1 MLTSGN
7 SSSRI
12 EAAAEES
19 FVVVPGRADA
29 GLIVICDHASN
40 AFPPGYGTLGLPAD
54 QLQRHIAYDIGAAAI
69 TRAIAGALD
78 APAVLSRF
86 SRLLIDPN
94 RGSDDPTLIMR
105 LSDGAVV
112 PGNRHLDQAERN
124 KRFRLY
130 YEPYHRAIDG
140 TIDQCLAAGVP
151 PALLSIHSFT
161 ESWKGVPRPWHV
173 GILWDKDA
181 RLAKPLLSH
190 FEAEGT
196 LIVGDNQPY
205 NGALEGDCMWQHGT
219 MRGLAHAIIEV
230 RQDLIREASG
240 QKAWAGRIIEIVEKL
255 RARADLHLN
264 VIQRTPGA
272 APAIPCAQHG
282 GEAMSKLDARTE
294 TELQAAAFR
303 RLVEHLGQRTDVQN
317 IDLMNLAG
325 FCRNCLA
332 NWYQEAANAQGHSL
346 TKDEARETIYGMP
359 YKEWQAKH
367 QKEASPEQNAAFAK
381 AAKAHEH

>member
-1 MLTSGN
+1 MQISGN
-7 SSSRI
+7 SSRRI
-12 EAAAEES
+12 EPAAEES

-69 TRAIAGALD
+69 TRAVAAALD

-94 RGSDDPTLIMR
+94 RGADDPTLIMR

-112 PGNRHLDQAERN
+112 PGNRRLDQAERH
-124 KRFRLY
+124 KRFKLY
-130 YEPYHRAIDG
+130 YEPYHQAIDG
-140 TIDQCLAAGVP
+140 VIDRCLASGVP
-151 PALLSIHSFT
+151 PALLAIHSFT

-173 GILWDKDA
+173 GVLWDKDS

-196 LIVGDNQPY
+196 LIVGDNKPY
-205 NGALEGDCMWQHGT
+205 SGTLEGDCMWQHGT

-230 RQDLIREASG
+230 RQDLIRDQAG
-240 QKAWAGRIIEIVEKL
+240 QTVWARRLIDIVEKL

-264 VIQRTPGA
+264 VIQRRA
-272 APAIPCAQHG
+272 DAVPAIPCIQHG
-282 GEAMSKLDARTE
+282 GSAMSKLDARTE

-359 YKEWQAKH
+359 YKQWQAKH
-367 QKEASPEQNAAFAK
+367 QKEAGAEQQAAFAK
-381 AAKAHEH
+381 ASKTHEH

>member
-1 MLTSGN
+1 MQASGN

-19 FVVVPGRADA
+19 FVIVPGRAEA
-29 GLIVICDHASN
+29 GLIIICDHASN
-40 AFPPGYGTLGLPAD
+40 AFPPGYGTLGLPTD

-69 TRAIAGALD
+69 TQAVAHALD

-94 RGSDDPTLIMR
+94 RGADDPTLIMR

-112 PGNRHLDQAERN
+112 PGNRHLDQAERD

-140 TIDQCLAAGVP
+140 VIDQCLAAGVP

-173 GILWDKDA
+173 GVLWDRDA

-205 NGALEGDCMWQHGT
+205 SGALEGDCMWQHGT

-230 RQDLIREASG
+230 RQDLIRDQGG
-240 QKAWAGRIIEIVEKL
+240 QAAWAGRITEIVENL
-255 RARADLHLN
+255 RTRADLHLN
-264 VIQRTPGA
+264 VVRPGVV
-272 APAIPCAQHG
+272 PAIVTRQHG
-282 GEAMSKLDARTE
+282 GKAMSKLDARTE

-303 RLVEHLGQRTDVQN
+303 RLVEHLAQRTDVQN

-332 NWYQEAANAQGHSL
+332 NWYQDAASAKGQSL
-346 TKDEARETIYGMP
+346 TKDEAREIIYGMP

-367 QKEASPEQNAAFAK
+367 QKEASTEQKAAFAK
-381 AAKAHEH
+381 AAKAHDH

>member
-1 MLTSGN
+1 MQTSGN
-7 SSSRI
+7 SGNRI

-29 GLIVICDHASN
+29 GLVVICDHASN

-69 TRAIAGALD
+69 TRALAAALD

-94 RGSDDPTLIMR
+94 RGADDPTLIMR

-112 PGNRHLDQAERN
+112 PGNRRLDQAERA
-124 KRFRLY
+124 KRFKLY
-130 YEPYHRAIDG
+130 YEPYHRAID
-140 TIDQCLAAGVP
+140 TVIDQCLACGVP

-173 GILWDKDA
+173 GVLWDKDA
-181 RLAKPLLSH
+181 RLAGPLLSH
-190 FEAEGT
+190 FEAENT

-205 NGALEGDCMWQHGT
+205 SGALEGDCMWQHGT
-219 MRGLAHAIIEV
+219 MRGLAHAIVEV
-230 RQDLIREASG
+230 RQDLIRDEAG
-240 QKAWAGRIIEIVEKL
+240 QMAWARRLIEIVEKL
-255 RARADLHLN
+255 RPRADLHLN
-264 VIQRTPGA
+264 VIQRGADA
-272 APAIPCAQHG
+272 APTIPCMQHG
-282 GEAMSKLDARTE
+282 GPAMSELDARTE

-317 IDLMNLAG
+317 IDMMNLAG

-332 NWYQEAANAQGHSL
+332 NWYQEAANAQGHAL

-367 QKEASPEQNAAFAK
+367 QKDASPEQKAAFAK
-381 AAKAHEH
+381 TSKAHEH

>member
-1 MLTSGN
+1 MQRSGN
-7 SSSRI
+7 SSNRI
-12 EAAAEES
+12 KAAAEES

-69 TRAIAGALD
+69 TQAIAAALD

-94 RGSDDPTLIMR
+94 RGPDDPTLIMR

-112 PGNRHLDQAERN
+112 PGNRHLDRAERD

-130 YEPYHRAIDG
+130 YEPYHRTIDG
-140 TIDQCLAAGVP
+140 VIDRCLAVGVP

-161 ESWKGVPRPWHV
+161 ESWKGAPRPWHV
-173 GILWDKDA
+173 GVLWDKDA
-181 RLAKPLLSH
+181 RLARPLLSH

-196 LIVGDNQPY
+196 LIVGDNEPY
-205 NGALEGDCMWQHGT
+205 SGALEGDCMWQHGT

-230 RQDLIREASG
+230 RQDLIRDEAG
-240 QKAWAGRIIEIVEKL
+240 QKAWAGRIIGIVEKL
-255 RARADLHLN
+255 RVRADLHLN
-264 VIQRTPGA
+264 VIQRRAGA
-272 APAIPCAQHG
+272 ALAIPCAQPG
-282 GEAMSKLDARTE
+282 GEAMSKLDAQTE
-294 TELQAAAFR
+294 MELQAAAFR

-332 NWYQEAANAQGHSL
+332 NWYQEAAHAQGRSL

-359 YKEWQAKH
+359 YKEWQAKY
-367 QKEASPEQNAAFAK
+367 QKDASPEQKEAFAK
-381 AAKAHEH
+381 ASKAHEH

>member
-1 MLTSGN
+1 MQRSGN
-7 SSSRI
+7 SSNRI

-69 TRAIAGALD
+69 TQAIAVALD

-112 PGNRHLDQAERN
+112 PGNRHLDQAERD

-130 YEPYHRAIDG
+130 YEPYHRTIDG
-140 TIDQCLAAGVP
+140 VIARCLAVGVP

-161 ESWKGVPRPWHV
+161 ESWKGTPRPWHV
-173 GILWDKDA
+173 GVLWDKDA

-190 FEAEGT
+190 FEAEDA
-196 LIVGDNQPY
+196 LIVGDNEPY
-205 NGALEGDCMWQHGT
+205 SGALEGDCMWQHGT

-230 RQDLIREASG
+230 RQDLIRDETG

-264 VIQRTPGA
+264 VIQRGTGA
-272 APAIPCAQHG
+272 APAVPSTKPG
-282 GEAMSKLDARTE
+282 GEAMSKLDAQTE

-367 QKEASPEQNAAFAK
+367 QKEASPEQTAAFAK
-381 AAKAHEH
+381 ASKANEH

>member
-1 MLTSGN
+1 MQASGN

-54 QLQRHIAYDIGAAAI
+54 QLRRHIAYDIGAAAI
-69 TRAIAGALD
+69 TRAIAKALD

-94 RGSDDPTLIMR
+94 RGADDPTLIMR

-112 PGNRHLDQAERN
+112 PGNRHLDQAERD
-124 KRFRLY
+124 KRVGLY

-140 TIDQCLAAGVP
+140 VIDQCLANGAP

-161 ESWKGVPRPWHV
+161 ESWKGVPRPWHIGV
-173 GILWDKDA
+173 LWDKDA
-181 RLAKPLLSH
+181 RLAKPLLAH

-205 NGALEGDCMWQHGT
+205 SGALEGDCMWQHGT

-230 RQDLIREASG
+230 RQDLIRDETG
-240 QKAWAGRIIEIVEKL
+240 QMAWARRIVDIVEKL
-255 RARADLHLN
+255 RSRADLHLN
-264 VIQRTPGA
+264 VIQRGA
-272 APAIPCAQHG
+272 GADLPMPCTQHG
-282 GEAMSKLDARTE
+282 GPAMSKLDARTE

-332 NWYQEAANAQGHSL
+332 NWYQDAANAHGHSL

-367 QKEASPEQNAAFAK
+367 QKETSREQKAAFAK
-381 AAKAHEH
+381 ASKAHEH